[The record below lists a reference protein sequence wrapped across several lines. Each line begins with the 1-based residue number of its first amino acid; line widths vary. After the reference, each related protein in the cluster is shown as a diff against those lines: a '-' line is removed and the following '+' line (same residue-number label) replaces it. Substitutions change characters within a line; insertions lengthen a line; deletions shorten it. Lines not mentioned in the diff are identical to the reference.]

1 MHKCTVK
8 LKKLIHKSYLLIY
21 LIIAIITE
29 KNIRLSE
36 PSGRRYTK
44 KIQEIC
50 QCRIT
55 MRIEKIEL
63 IGFKSFSE
71 KTAFQLHPGITCIVG
86 PNGAGKSNIVDS
98 FRWVLGEQ
106 SAKSLRGEKMEEV
119 IFNGSATK
127 KPRGMSEV
135 SLLLSFDSPEQGNG
149 DAQNL
154 TMVARRLYRSGESE
168 YLINRTQC
176 RLRDIKDL
184 FLDTGLEIKSY
195 SILEQG
201 RIGEILNSKPQDRR
215 FLIEEVAGVMKYKV
229 RRAEALSKLESSRL
243 NLQRINDIV
252 TEVRR
257 QINSLDRQVRKA
269 ERYKKLS
276 AEMRSI
282 ELKIAKRDYAAL
294 RESLDRIL
302 VEHASLKEEDA
313 VVRAELH
320 KIENAIETKRIGL
333 LDKEKLLE
341 EIASELQ
348 GQEKEIADTERMIA
362 VSTTESANLTEY
374 LAKLTQ
380 QESDVAQRIALTESR
395 KTELQSTEMDL
406 VSEMDSLRQELAGKN
421 DAIKGMESELFE
433 KEEFIE
439 SKRREIFRIAEEI
452 SHLRNET
459 GRLLTSVENLERKHT
474 AIVRESDA
482 AKEHLARVESGLKDI
497 DGSLVGRNNELLLLS
512 EQKGILAADI
522 AGHLARL
529 EESRNRM
536 SEAREELA
544 SASSRLHS
552 LEEILHEDL
561 SREVLTEHLD
571 IMGSIAEIIEV
582 DEEYE
587 KAIENALSGKV
598 NGFIVHSFEDISGG
612 SPALKEKGIRRTTF
626 VPLDAPPVK
635 PNEIPETDVSVGR
648 DSLLGRAADLVR
660 LHPDNNAFSP
670 LFKGLLNNVLVVKD
684 LYAAFSLLS
693 KSGND
698 GNPAFT
704 FVTLDGETV
713 EPSGAVTVGEG
724 KGILRRKRETR
735 ELEGL
740 IDRKKAEMG
749 RLSEIISTMEAS
761 LQDRQASLKD
771 IESAII
777 NAEKEVSLL
786 RLTAENQNEEKE
798 RISRKLA
805 YLTIEGEE
813 ILKER
818 ESLKVA
824 VSDKEAEVERMTAR
838 KAEAEQFISTLQ
850 EEIAKNKERYETERA
865 SITDLRLSLNS
876 CKERTESL
884 RKEME
889 ISLETLSDLSGKQD
903 SLAKEKSGIGSR
915 ISQCTEETG
924 RNNDRLRGLVLK
936 ADNLKTVLGENRE
949 IIRSESEELIRSEQ
963 ESRAHRSRLDS
974 LAAAI
979 NESGVAV
986 AEHRLK
992 IENLSGSVGRNYGI
1006 EIGSFDS
1013 EPVVIEDEER
1023 LAELRTKIQELGP
1036 VNLGT
1041 LEEYEEL
1048 KTRYE
1053 FLTKQQDDLNKSIAE
1068 LEEAITKINST
1079 TRRKLREA
1087 FEQLNTKFSEVF
1099 LLLFGGGKA
1108 GLVMTDEN
1116 NILDSGIDIVVQPPG
1131 KKLQNITLLSGGE
1144 KALTALALLFA
1155 SFLIKPSPLCI
1166 LDEVDAALDESNIDR
1181 FARMLREL
1189 SGNIQFIVVTHNRA
1203 TMEAADYIYGITMEE
1218 PGVSKVI
1225 SMQLV
1230 ES

>member
-1 MHKCTVK
+1 
-8 LKKLIHKSYLLIY
+8 
-21 LIIAIITE
+21 
-29 KNIRLSE
+29 LSE
-36 PSGRRYTK
+36 TSGREYTK
-44 KIQEIC
+44 KILEIF
-50 QCRIT
+50 QYGIT

-63 IGFKSFSE
+63 IGFKSFAE

-135 SLLLSFDSPEQGNG
+135 NLLLSFDSPEQGNG
-149 DAQNL
+149 DARDL

-215 FLIEEVAGVMKYKV
+215 FLIEEVAGVMKYKA
-229 RRAEALSKLESSRL
+229 RKTEALSKLESSRL

-252 TEVRR
+252 AEVRR

-282 ELKIAKRDYAAL
+282 ELKIAGRDYAAL
-294 RESLDRIL
+294 RESLDAIL
-302 VEHASLKEEDA
+302 ARHTSLKEEDT
-313 VVRAELH
+313 VIRAELN
-320 KIENAIETKRIGL
+320 KIENAIETKRLGL
-333 LDKEKLLE
+333 LDKEKFVE

-348 GQEKEIADTERMIA
+348 GQEKEIADTERLIA
-362 VSTTESANLTEY
+362 VSTTESTSLTEY

-380 QESDVAQRIALTESR
+380 QESDIAHGIALTEGR
-395 KTELQSTEMDL
+395 KMELQSLEMNL
-406 VSEMDSLRQELAGKN
+406 ASEMDNLRQELAAKN
-421 DAIKGMESELFE
+421 DAVRDLESELFE
-433 KEEFIE
+433 KDGFID

-459 GRLLTSVENLERKHT
+459 GRLLTSMENLERKHAAT
-474 AIVRESDA
+474 DRESDA
-482 AKEHLARVESGLKDI
+482 AKEHLARVETGLKDI
-497 DGSLVGRNNELLLLS
+497 AGSLAGRNNELLLLN
-512 EQKGILAADI
+512 EQKGVLAADI
-522 AGHLARL
+522 EGYLAKL

-536 SEAREELA
+536 SETREELA
-544 SASSRLHS
+544 SASSRLLS
-552 LEEILHEDL
+552 LKEILHEDL
-561 SREVLTEHLD
+561 SREVLTEHLH
-571 IMGSIAEIIEV
+571 IVGSIAEIIEV

-587 KAIENALSGKV
+587 RAVENALSGKV
-598 NGFIVHSFEDISGG
+598 NGFIVQSFEDISRE

-626 VPLDAPPVK
+626 IPLNAPPLE
-635 PNEIPETDVSVGR
+635 PNEISETGESSGH
-648 DSLLGRAADLVR
+648 DSLLGRACDLVR
-660 LHPDNNAFSP
+660 FHPDNNALSS
-670 LFKGLLNNVLVVKD
+670 LLKGLLNNVLVVKD
-684 LYAAFSLLS
+684 LSAAFSLLS
-693 KSGND
+693 KFSSAGRSG
-698 GNPAFT
+698 FT
-704 FVTLDGETV
+704 FATLDGETV

-735 ELEGL
+735 ELEAL
-740 IDRKKAEMG
+740 IDRKKAGME
-749 RLSEIISTMEAS
+749 RLSESISALEGS
-761 LQDRQASLKD
+761 LQERQASLKD
-771 IESAII
+771 IETAVI
-777 NAEKEVSLL
+777 NAEREISLL
-786 RLTAENQNEEKE
+786 RLTSENQNEEKE

-813 ILKER
+813 ILRER
-818 ESLKVA
+818 DSLKAA
-824 VSDKEAEVERMTAR
+824 VSDKEAEVAKMTA
-838 KAEAEQFISTLQ
+838 KKEEAEQFISTLQ
-850 EEIAKNKERYETERA
+850 EEIARSKERFEAERA

-876 CKERTESL
+876 CKERTDSL
-884 RKEME
+884 HKEME
-889 ISLETLSDLSGKQD
+889 TSFETLSDLSGKLET
-903 SLAKEKSGIGSR
+903 LAKEKSGMVSR
-915 ISQCTEETG
+915 MGQCREEIE
-924 RNNDRLRGLVLK
+924 RNNDKLRELVLK
-936 ADNLKTVLGENRE
+936 ADSLKTVIGENRE
-949 IIRSESEELIRSEQ
+949 ILRSESEDLIRSEQ
-963 ESRAHRSRLDS
+963 ESKALRSRLDS
-974 LAAAI
+974 LSVAI
-979 NESGVAV
+979 NETGVAI

-992 IENLSGSVGRNYGI
+992 IENLSGSVSRNYGI
-1006 EIGSFDS
+1006 EIDSFDS
-1013 EPVVIEDEER
+1013 EPAAVEDEER
-1023 LAELRTKIQELGP
+1023 LSELRTKIQELGP

-1087 FEQLNTKFSEVF
+1087 YEQLNAKFSEVF
-1099 LLLFGGGKA
+1099 IFLFGGGKA

-1166 LDEVDAALDESNIDR
+1166 LDEVDAALDESNIAR
-1181 FARMLREL
+1181 FARMVREL